1 MTAIQGDCVWS
12 RWVRVI
18 GVGVLIVAISSPT
31 APAAAQGEEGE
42 ETAGQ
47 SAVDDRLDDDG
58 DPEYVENITVTG
70 SRLGTGDPTANIISV
85 DAAEI
90 ARRGVSTV
98 EELMRT
104 MPFVFSS
111 LNSQSNMLFG
121 ADASDTDKNLGALG
135 LGTSTINLRGLGSAN
150 TVVLLNG
157 RRIAGAAGDE
167 DGFVNIS
174 HIPLGAIERVDV
186 QLDGGSATYGSD
198 TIGGVVNFITKKNYQ
213 GFEATYRNEDSA
225 SDADSERLNL
235 LAGTFWDGGFGP
247 GYVTGSVSKG
257 ERDPIINRK
266 AGFTTK
272 DFTSRFGP
280 EFDLRSSD
288 LGQPGVVRDQCGS
301 GRWATACGPR
311 RQLPA
316 GHDGTNATPEDFG
329 AARVLDYIPPQN
341 GADAESRSIHVN
353 FEQDTFDGKL
363 RLFGDVLYS
372 SREEYQEFQT
382 LISNV
387 TVPASNAFNP
397 YGADVKVGY
406 WPGNEIERLG
416 LPPSHTTAETDHLS
430 VSYGGMWRFHDHVR
444 LHLARTTSEDNK
456 EATQVRFDSPSYL
469 GTNNPIKAL
478 FEELLASSDPAVA
491 LNFFGDGTVQ
501 SPRFEEL
508 ATHALGPSVDKT
520 ELTKWEYRVE
530 GEFEFLLPAAINYA
544 VGGERSERT
553 ITSQSYQYVEG
564 GSLGVTFSEA
574 DRVGVE
580 EPTNEQGAWFV
591 EVGLPILENRDW
603 AHKLLVNLQMRNDT
617 YTLKGAAGFEVTD
630 ECFGFSPPASC
641 LDIVTVESGDT
652 TYRVGVLYAPVPSL
666 EIRLS
671 RQDSYRTPAFGDLF
685 STRNPSSFASIYE
698 DPYAPGGPATV
709 RIPTEF
715 VSANLDLK
723 PETSVNWTG
732 SVTWAPEA
740 VAGLRLKATWS
751 DIDFSDQITYGS
763 TLLYDHA
770 EVAFQLPELVQ
781 RDEQGNAIQVRS
793 ASVNIA
799 EKVSEIVRLEMAY
812 QFDTGIGRFFTDLEL
827 NLTQEEYFKVTPESP
842 VVDRVGTSGGTDEW
856 NLTGRLTY
864 VRDRVTA
871 NVDAKY
877 QPAYDNT
884 NTGLCLQVIGRC
896 DRLYTDRP
904 TLEVDGGFVVNANIA
919 YAFDMG
925 VRVKFGGR
933 NIFEESFPTVY
944 GGTGYGYD
952 PTRYDARGRVF
963 YLELQYKRGGDG

>member
-1 MTAIQGDCVWS
+1 MTTMQDDCVWA
-12 RWVRVI
+12 RLVRGI
-18 GVGVLIVAISSPT
+18 GILIVAI
-31 APAAAQGEEGE
+31 ALPAAAQGEEGD

-47 SAVDDRLDDDG
+47 SAEDGVDPD
-58 DPEYVENITVTG
+58 YVETITVTG

-121 ADASDTDKNLGALG
+121 GDASDTDKNLGALG
-135 LGTSTINLRGLGSAN
+135 LGTSTVNLRGLGSAN

-167 DGFVNIS
+167 DGFVNIA

-235 LAGTFWDGGFGP
+235 LGGTFWHGGGVFGP
-247 GYVTGSVSKG
+247 GYVTASVTQRES
-257 ERDPIINRK
+257 DPIINRK
-266 AGFTTK
+266 AGFTTR
-272 DFTSRFGP
+272 DFSSRFGP
-280 EFDLRSSD
+280 EFDLRRAD
-288 LGQPGVVRDQCGS
+288 IGQPGVVRDQCGS
-301 GRWATACGPR
+301 GRWAQACGPS
-311 RQLPA
+311 RQLPD
-316 GHDGTNATPEDFG
+316 GHDGTNAGPEDFV
-329 AARVLDYIPPQN
+329 AARVFDYIPPQN
-341 GADAESRSIHVN
+341 GAESETRSLHLN

-363 RLFGDVLYS
+363 RLFAETLYS
-372 SREEYQEFQT
+372 NAEEYQEFQT

-397 YGADVKVGY
+397 YGTDLKVGY
-406 WPGNEIERLG
+406 WPGNEIARLG
-416 LPPSHTTAETDHLS
+416 LPPSYTSAETEHLT
-430 VSYGGMWRFHDHVR
+430 VSYGGMWVFNDHVR
-444 LHLARTTSEDNK
+444 FHLARTSSESDK
-456 EATQVRFDSPSYL
+456 EATQVRFDSPSFL
-469 GTNNPIKAL
+469 GSNNPIKAL

-491 LNFFGDGTVQ
+491 LNLFGDGTVQ

-520 ELTKWEYRVE
+520 ELTKWEYKVE
-530 GEFEFLLPAAINYA
+530 GEFEFLLPSAIHYA

-564 GSLGVTFSEA
+564 GSLGVTYSEA
-574 DRVGVE
+574 NRVGVE
-580 EPTNEQGAWFV
+580 EPTNEQDAWFV
-591 EVGLPILENRDW
+591 EVGVPIFENREW
-603 AHKLLVNLQMRNDT
+603 AHKLLVNLQARNDT

-652 TYRVGVLYAPVPSL
+652 TYRVGLLYAPVPSL
-666 EIRLS
+666 ELRLS
-671 RQDSYRTPAFGDLF
+671 RQDSYRTPTFGDLF
-685 STRNPSSFASIYE
+685 STRNPSQFASIYD
-698 DPYAPGGPATV
+698 DPYAPGGPATL

-715 VSANLDLK
+715 ISANLDLR

-740 VAGLRLKATWS
+740 VPGLRLKATWS
-751 DIDFSDQITYGS
+751 NIDFADQITYGS

-770 EVAFQLPELVQ
+770 EVAFALPELVQ
-781 RDEQGNAIQVRS
+781 RDEQGNAIKVRN

-799 EKVSEIVRLEMAY
+799 EKVSEIMRFEVSYR
-812 QFDTGIGRFFTDLEL
+812 FDTRLGDFFTDLEL
-827 NLTQEEYFKVTPESP
+827 NQTREEYFRVTPESA
-842 VVDRVGTSGGTDEW
+842 VVDRVGTTGGTDEW
-856 NLTGRLTY
+856 NFTGRLTY
-864 VRDRVTA
+864 VRDRITA
-871 NVDAKY
+871 NADARY
-877 QPAYDNT
+877 RPSYDNT
-884 NTGLCLQVIGRC
+884 NTGLCFEVVGRC
-896 DRLYTDRP
+896 DRLYVDRP
-904 TLEVDGGFVVNANIA
+904 SLEVDGGFIVNANVA

-925 VRVKFGGR
+925 VRVKLGGR
-933 NIFEESFPTVY
+933 NIFEETFPTVY
-944 GGTGYGYD
+944 GSSGYGYD
-952 PTRYDARGRVF
+952 PTRYDARGRVI
-963 YLELQYKRGGDG
+963 YLEVQYKRGGD